1 MKDKEG
7 NIVANEKNITNLLNY
22 QFSTIGKS
30 MAQKFTDQLV
40 DPLRYINH
48 NVVDSV
54 YMAPTTPHEILKY
67 IDKLDI
73 NKAAGS
79 DEISCLLIKLT
90 RLIIAPVL
98 SRLFNVCIFKSVF
111 PDVFKIA
118 EVIPLFK
125 GGDRHILGNYRPIS
139 LLPQFGKI
147 FEKVIAKR
155 LTDFFNANNILTSHQ
170 FGFRKSYST
179 ELAAVDVYDQLLGKL
194 HEKQITCAIFLDLAK
209 AFDSV
214 NHRILLEKTKQIWSQ
229 GTSFNVVKILLI

>member
-1 MKDKEG
+1 M
-7 NIVANEKNITNLLNY
+7 
-22 QFSTIGKS
+22 
-30 MAQKFTDQLV
+30 
-40 DPLRYINH
+40 
-48 NVVDSV
+48 
-54 YMAPTTPHEILKY
+54 
-67 IDKLDI
+67 
-73 NKAAGS
+73 
-79 DEISCLLIKLT
+79 
-90 RLIIAPVL
+90 
-98 SRLFNVCIFKSVF
+98 
-111 PDVFKIA
+111 KIA
-118 EVIPLFK
+118 KVIPLFK

-214 NHRILLEKTKQIWSQ
+214 NHRILLEKLNKYGVRGPALMLLKSYLSNRRQY
-229 GTSFNVVKILLI
+229 VKLCDHSPN